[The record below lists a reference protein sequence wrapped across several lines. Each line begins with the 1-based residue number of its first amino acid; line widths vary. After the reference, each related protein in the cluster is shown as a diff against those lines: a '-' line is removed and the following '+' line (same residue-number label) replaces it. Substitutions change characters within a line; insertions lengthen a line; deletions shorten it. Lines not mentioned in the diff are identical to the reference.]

1 MARILVID
9 DDDDVRALCRD
20 VLEGI
25 GHQVDEAA
33 NGLEGIRVFHENP
46 AIVVLCDIFMPV
58 TDGFETIVRLKNEYP
73 GVKIIVVSG
82 RLCDGMNYADIATRL
97 GAVRTIEKP
106 FDIEELVTVVQETI
120 EAI

>member
-25 GHQVDEAA
+25 GHQVDEAT
-33 NGLEGIRVFHENP
+33 NGLEGIRAFHENP

-58 TDGFETIVRLKNEYP
+58 SDGFETIVKLKNEYP

-82 RLCDGMNYADIATRL
+82 RLADGMNYADIATRL

-106 FDIEELVTVVQETI
+106 FDVRELVAVVQETI

>member
-25 GHQVDEAA
+25 GHQVVEAS
-33 NGLEGIRVFHENP
+33 NGLEGIRAFHENP

-58 TDGFETIVRLKNEYP
+58 TDGFETIVKLKNEYP

-82 RLCDGMNYADIATRL
+82 RLCDGMNYADIARRL

-106 FDIEELVTVVQETI
+106 FDVEELVTVVQETI
-120 EAI
+120 DAI